1 MNEIH
6 GKAKRGIKMLMGR
19 QVLLQVTGLFTGI
32 ILARKLSPAEF
43 GLFAI
48 ATFLVQ
54 LFAFFGDFGLAG
66 SFIQRE
72 SEPTDY
78 ERSIAFTLQ
87 QILTVII
94 VILLWITAPW
104 LASFYPKAPPETAWL
119 IRALAI
125 GLYLSSWRTMSA
137 LQLERHLRYTELAII
152 EVVENLTY
160 QGLAVGLA
168 LTGYG
173 VWSFVWATLAK
184 SVLGALGT
192 YFASPWKVNFAYEAK
207 IAKAILRYGVPFQ
220 IQAILNQVSAWVTP
234 VIVGPLIGPAA
245 VGYLGWASAQG
256 RRPLILV
263 DNVMRVAYPHFAR
276 IQSDRKE
283 VIRILL
289 RYITYLLLPMGLW
302 FSLIV
307 VAAPSAVTWI
317 YTDKWNPAV
326 AALMLYAAALVVDL
340 FQWTT
345 GVTLNAIGDV
355 SFTTKIVLIRGIL
368 SFAFALPLLHFI
380 GYNGVPLGYVA
391 ASALTAPF
399 LVHRLGSGTI
409 RRTIA
414 SIAWTA
420 VPVPVAILLGRL
432 SLLVPVNIVLKT
444 FVSAAVV
451 CGAYAMTAWMIAPS
465 DVREVIMQWLQR
477 ILRSKPAVT
486 LPPSAI
492 SEPAQV

>member
-1 MNEIH
+1 MKEIH

-19 QVLLQVTGLFTGI
+19 QVLLQVAGLFTGI

-78 ERSIAFTLQ
+78 ERSVAFTLQ

-192 YFASPWKVNFAYEAK
+192 YFASPWKVNFAYESK

-220 IQAILNQVSAWVTP
+220 LQAIVNQISAWVTP

-276 IQSDRKE
+276 IQNDREE
-283 VIRILL
+283 VLRILI
-289 RYITYLLLPMGLW
+289 RYIMYLLLPFGLW
-302 FSLIV
+302 FALIV

-317 YTDKWNPAV
+317 YTNKWSPAV
-326 AALMLYAAALVVDL
+326 PALMLYSAGMFLDL
-340 FQWTT
+340 LQWTFA
-345 GVTLNAIGDV
+345 VTLNAIGLV
-355 SFTTKIVLIRGIL
+355 SVATKAVFVRGVLN
-368 SFAFALPLLHFI
+368 FVV
-380 GYNGVPLGYVA
+380 GVPLLFVIGFNAVPIGYILA
-391 ASALTAPF
+391 AAVSFPIMVRALGHGIWRRMVRELSWA
-399 LVHRLGSGTI
+399 LVPPVCAIALGRISLLIPANTI
-409 RRTIA
+409 VISFTSA
-414 SIAWTA
+414 SIVFMTYAIAFWLIA
-420 VPVPVAILLGRL
+420 PKEVRQLAGQWMQRLLARPLKAPVPVEPQL
-432 SLLVPVNIVLKT
+432 T
-444 FVSAAVV
+444 
-451 CGAYAMTAWMIAPS
+451 
-465 DVREVIMQWLQR
+465 EVI
-477 ILRSKPAVT
+477 
-486 LPPSAI
+486 
-492 SEPAQV
+492 